1 MPELP
6 EVESIKIQ
14 LEKFLVGSPRGG
26 ALRGSPRGGALRGH
40 IIKKL
45 EIRNPKYEIEK
56 EKIEN
61 TKITGV
67 RRFGKVLVID
77 LSSNYSIVTHV
88 KMTGQFIYQGPNLL
102 NVKSLSHKVVG
113 GLGGKHTHVIFHL
126 DRGGVL
132 YFNDYRRFGWM
143 RLEKTSNI
151 QNSKNP
157 NNYIGKLGKEFLKDL
172 TLEEFSEIL
181 VKSKKPGKE
190 FLKDLTLED
199 FSEIL
204 VKSKKPI
211 KILLMDQTKMAGV
224 GNIYANDALWLAMIN
239 PRKQANKLLNYQIIK
254 LLKSVEKVLKEGI
267 KRGGASELAYV
278 APDGSEGHY
287 QDFTLVYGREKE
299 PCKNCK
305 TPIEKVK
312 LGGRGTYF
320 CPVCQK

>member
-6 EVESIKIQ
+6 EVESIRIQ

-26 ALRGSPRGGALRGH
+26 ALWGH

-88 KMTGQFIYQGPNLL
+88 KMTGQFIYRGPNLKYATTRPEIYMDSRL
-102 NVKSLSHKVVG
+102 RGNDNVGKKGKVDKTYQISPKVVG

-151 QNSKNP
+151 QKSKNP
-157 NNYIGKLGKEFLKDL
+157 NNYIGKL
-172 TLEEFSEIL
+172 
-181 VKSKKPGKE
+181 GKE

-224 GNIYANDALWLAMIN
+224 GNIYANDALWLARIA
-239 PRKQANKLLNYQIIK
+239 PQRIANSLQTTEGKKLFGA
-254 LLKSVEKVLKEGI
+254 VEKVLKEGI

-287 QDFTLVYGREKE
+287 QDFTLVYGREGE
-299 PCKNCK
+299 PCKVCK
-305 TPIEKVK
+305 TPIEKIK

>member
-1 MPELP
+1 
-6 EVESIKIQ
+6 
-14 LEKFLVGSPRGG
+14 
-26 ALRGSPRGGALRGH
+26 
-40 IIKKL
+40 
-45 EIRNPKYEIEK
+45 
-56 EKIEN
+56 
-61 TKITGV
+61 
-67 RRFGKVLVID
+67 
-77 LSSNYSIVTHV
+77 
-88 KMTGQFIYQGPNLL
+88 
-102 NVKSLSHKVVG
+102 
-113 GLGGKHTHVIFHL
+113 
-126 DRGGVL
+126 
-132 YFNDYRRFGWM
+132 M

-172 TLEEFSEIL
+172 TLEE
-181 VKSKKPGKE
+181 
-190 FLKDLTLED
+190 

-254 LLKSVEKVLKEGI
+254 LLKSIEKVLKEGI

-287 QDFTLVYGREKE
+287 QDFTLVYGREGE
-299 PCKNCK
+299 PCKVCK
-305 TPIEKVK
+305 TPIEKIK

>member
-6 EVESIKIQ
+6 EVESIRIQ

-26 ALRGSPRGGALRGH
+26 ALWGH

-77 LSSNYSIVTHV
+77 LSNNYSITTHV
-88 KMTGQFIYQGPNLL
+88 KMTGQFIYRNKQKTEN
-102 NVKSLSHKVVG
+102 KKLSKKVVG

-151 QNSKNP
+151 QKSKNP

-172 TLEEFSEIL
+172 TLEE
-181 VKSKKPGKE
+181 
-190 FLKDLTLED
+190 

-287 QDFTLVYGREKE
+287 QDFTLVYGREGE
-299 PCKNCK
+299 PCKVCK
-305 TPIEKVK
+305 TPIEKIK

>member
-6 EVESIKIQ
+6 EVESIRIQ

-26 ALRGSPRGGALRGH
+26 ALWGH

-102 NVKSLSHKVVG
+102 NAKSLSHKVVG
-113 GLGGKHTHVIFHL
+113 GLGGKHTHVIFNL

-151 QNSKNP
+151 QKSKNP

-181 VKSKKPGKE
+181 VKSKKP
-190 FLKDLTLED
+190 
-199 FSEIL
+199 
-204 VKSKKPI
+204 VKL
-211 KILLMDQTKMAGV
+211 LLMDQQKMAGV
-224 GNIYANDALWLAMIN
+224 GNIYANDALWLARIA
-239 PRKQANKLLNYQIIK
+239 PQRIANSLQTTEGKKLFGA
-254 LLKSVEKVLKEGI
+254 VEKVLKEGI

-287 QDFTLVYGREKE
+287 QDFTLVYGREGE
-299 PCKNCK
+299 PCKVCK
-305 TPIEKVK
+305 TPIEKIK

>member
-102 NVKSLSHKVVG
+102 NAKSLSHKVVG
-113 GLGGKHTHVIFHL
+113 GLGGKHTHVIFNL

-151 QNSKNP
+151 QKSKNP

-172 TLEEFSEIL
+172 TLEE
-181 VKSKKPGKE
+181 
-190 FLKDLTLED
+190 

-254 LLKSVEKVLKEGI
+254 LLKSIEKVLKEGI

>member
-181 VKSKKPGKE
+181 VKSKKP
-190 FLKDLTLED
+190 
-199 FSEIL
+199 
-204 VKSKKPI
+204 I

>member
-6 EVESIKIQ
+6 EVESIRIQ
-14 LEKFLVGSPRGG
+14 LEKFLVGSTRGG

-88 KMTGQFIYQGPNLL
+88 KMTGQFIYRNKQKTEN
-102 NVKSLSHKVVG
+102 KKLSNKVVG

-157 NNYIGKLGKEFLKDL
+157 NNYIGKL
-172 TLEEFSEIL
+172 
-181 VKSKKPGKE
+181 GKE

>member
-172 TLEEFSEIL
+172 TLE
-181 VKSKKPGKE
+181 
-190 FLKDLTLED
+190 D

>member
-6 EVESIKIQ
+6 EVESIRIQ

-26 ALRGSPRGGALRGH
+26 ALWGH

-126 DRGGVL
+126 DRGGTL

-181 VKSKKPGKE
+181 VKSKKP
-190 FLKDLTLED
+190 
-199 FSEIL
+199 
-204 VKSKKPI
+204 VKL
-211 KILLMDQTKMAGV
+211 LLMDQQKMAGV
-224 GNIYANDALWLAMIN
+224 GNIYANDALWLARIA
-239 PRKQANKLLNYQIIK
+239 PQRIANSLQTTEGKKLFGA
-254 LLKSVEKVLKEGI
+254 VEKVLKEGI

-287 QDFTLVYGREKE
+287 QDFTLVYGREGE
-299 PCKNCK
+299 PCKVCK
-305 TPIEKVK
+305 TPIEKIK

>member
-6 EVESIKIQ
+6 EVESIRIQ
-14 LEKFLVGSPRGG
+14 LEGFLVGHKIVNYE
-26 ALRGSPRGGALRGH
+26 LR
-40 IIKKL
+40 IKKYGVWD
-45 EIRNPKYEIEK
+45 KT
-56 EKIEN
+56 KIIGA
-61 TKITGV
+61 KITGV

-102 NVKSLSHKVVG
+102 NAKSLSHKVVG

-126 DRGGVL
+126 DRGGTL

-157 NNYIGKLGKEFLKDL
+157 NNYIGKLGREFLKDL
-172 TLEEFSEIL
+172 AIKEFSEIL
-181 VKSKKPGKE
+181 A
-190 FLKDLTLED
+190 
-199 FSEIL
+199 
-204 VKSKKPI
+204 KSKKPI

-224 GNIYANDALWLAMIN
+224 GNIYANDALWLAGIN
-239 PRKQANKLLNYQIIK
+239 PKEQANTLLNSKTIK
-254 LLKSVEKVLKEGI
+254 LFKAIEEVLKEGI
-267 KRGGASELAYV
+267 KRGGASELAFV
-278 APDGSEGHY
+278 TPDGGEGKY

-305 TPIEKVK
+305 TPIEKIK

>member
-1 MPELP
+1 M
-6 EVESIKIQ
+6 
-14 LEKFLVGSPRGG
+14 
-26 ALRGSPRGGALRGH
+26 GSPRGGALRGH

-181 VKSKKPGKE
+181 VKSKKP
-190 FLKDLTLED
+190 
-199 FSEIL
+199 
-204 VKSKKPI
+204 I

>member
-6 EVESIKIQ
+6 EVESIRIQ

-181 VKSKKPGKE
+181 VKSKKP
-190 FLKDLTLED
+190 
-199 FSEIL
+199 
-204 VKSKKPI
+204 I